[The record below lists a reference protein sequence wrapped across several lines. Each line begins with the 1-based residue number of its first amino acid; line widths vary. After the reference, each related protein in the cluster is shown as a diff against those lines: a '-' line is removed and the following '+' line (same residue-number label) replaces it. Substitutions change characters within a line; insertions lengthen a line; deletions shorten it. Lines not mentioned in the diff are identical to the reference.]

1 MTGWGSDEVGEGEE
15 EKGRGRRRRGEE
27 SLRDGLAAGLGL
39 RHRGGT
45 AMLGSGGR
53 VGTGEAMDITSVD
66 MGMARGRWEGT
77 SVS

>member
-1 MTGWGSDEVGEGEE
+1 MTGWGSGEGEE
-15 EKGRGRRRRGEE
+15 GEE
-27 SLRDGLAAGLGL
+27 GGGEGSSRARLAAGLGL

-53 VGTGEAMDITSVD
+53 VGPWEAMDVTSWE
-66 MGMARGRWEGT
+66 MGMVRSRWEGT